1 MATNVGV
8 APVASSDSAE
18 VRADVMKEFR
28 RRTGSALGGLFGGVA
43 FDQVALPEVAAAV
56 DRSGR
61 FAENFSDRGFRGG
74 LSAMLATWGDPADR
88 AAEARWLKEQH
99 KAVRGRG
106 RGAYRDVRYSALK
119 PENWKWI
126 AVSGMMLSLN
136 TFEFCTGIRMNAAE
150 REVGYQMLREVF
162 MDLEL
167 PSAAG
172 KLPPTLADADSY
184 YEEMV
189 ETKLASTPFLV
200 EQFAGLTRLP
210 MPTLG
215 MKPLERVVMRPL
227 WYALRPVV
235 GRAIVVSCPRQCIRA
250 CRSSPGS
257 ACDRTTTSSSPSF
270 VRSCSCPG
278 RYFRTVSCY
287 CHSLA
292 TGSSTRSW

>member
-1 MATNVGV
+1 
-8 APVASSDSAE
+8 
-18 VRADVMKEFR
+18 
-28 RRTGSALGGLFGGVA
+28 
-43 FDQVALPEVAAAV
+43 
-56 DRSGR
+56 
-61 FAENFSDRGFRGG
+61 
-74 LSAMLATWGDPADR
+74 MLATWGDPADR